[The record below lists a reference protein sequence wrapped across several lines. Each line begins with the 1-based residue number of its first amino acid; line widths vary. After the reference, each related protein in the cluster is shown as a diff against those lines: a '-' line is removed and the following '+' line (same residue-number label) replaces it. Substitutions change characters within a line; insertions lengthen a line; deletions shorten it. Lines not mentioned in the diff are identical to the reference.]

1 MHLHL
6 DLCDVG
12 NVTPQRHLYYE
23 KWVRKNENKICL
35 LITAGHFKE
44 IQGHHIQTYIIKV
57 QTVVVYQILLYSYFI
72 YYTVLCTIL
81 YFNEE

>member
-1 MHLHL
+1 MPADYCWTL
-6 DLCDVG
+6 
-12 NVTPQRHLYYE
+12 
-23 KWVRKNENKICL
+23 
-35 LITAGHFKE
+35 
-44 IQGHHIQTYIIKV
+44 QGHHIQTYTIKV